1 MCQLAKMSFLKNN
14 ALRYFEP
21 SVVAKIEKMIDK
33 EFEVGFRSDNG
44 EVEVLLVDKKALCYK
59 PNY

>member
-1 MCQLAKMSFLKNN
+1 MSFLKNN